1 MARVKGGPNR
11 RRRYRKIIAL
21 TRGHRGGRH
30 HNFRQAHESLLH
42 ALAYSYRHRRERKGQ
57 FRRLWIERIN
67 AAARMHGISYSRLIR
82 GLNHAGV
89 ELDRKHLADL
99 AVRDSATFAKIV
111 ETAKSATAN

>member
-1 MARVKGGPNR
+1 
-11 RRRYRKIIAL
+11 
-21 TRGHRGGRH
+21 
-30 HNFRQAHESLLH
+30 
-42 ALAYSYRHRRERKGQ
+42 
-57 FRRLWIERIN
+57 
-67 AAARMHGISYSRLIR
+67 MHGISYSRLIR